1 LISSFAIVLGPSI
14 LIVLDGSLELA
25 CNGLRDEL
33 GKGSVLFLP
42 AGREA
47 RFYPRT
53 EEEVLVFQAYCS
65 L

>member
-1 LISSFAIVLGPSI
+1 
-14 LIVLDGSLELA
+14 VLDGSLELA